1 MAKATKL
8 SSFEVAAR
16 VDGLKNLDDD
26 AADRGDASSQAK
38 PYKFGEDNVSA
49 LGDYYGLRMV
59 NERFNRL
66 ARSVFLPFLRMQPR
80 ISSFP
85 PEIKAYDHYT
95 DELDNFSSLTIS
107 RIDELRG
114 TQMVV
119 LQPSFVSLLTNVYYG
134 GERKTP
140 PSTSRSEFTATELR
154 VIELVVGGLNRALEM
169 AWRDLYPIHFTASAH
184 EENLQFASF
193 LDGQDQVVK
202 CSFIVQLPGGD
213 PADVDILYPLQT
225 LKPIASQLRSRSQSD
240 IVGEDL
246 SWRARLERAVMNVPL
261 TITAHLDEPQVQLR
275 AITDPTPGKV
285 VPVDLKPAPRLLVE
299 GQHFFNGDI
308 GEVNGKAAISITECV
323 ATVPQ
328 QEKERMTG

>member
-1 MAKATKL
+1 MAKGTKL
-8 SSFEVAAR
+8 SSFEVAAL
-16 VDGLKNLDDD
+16 VEGLQNLDEDNGD
-26 AADRGDASSQAK
+26 NNDASSKAK
-38 PYKFGEDNVSA
+38 PYKFGVDNVSA

-85 PEIKAYDHYT
+85 PEVKTYDHYT
-95 DELDNFSSLTIS
+95 DELDNFTSLTIS

-119 LQPSFVSLLTNVYYG
+119 IQPSFVSLLTNVYYG
-134 GERKTP
+134 GTLDQPP
-140 PSTSRSEFTATELR
+140 PSGRSEFTATELR

-169 AWRDLYPIHFTASAH
+169 AWKDLYPISLTGSAH

-202 CSFIVQLPGGD
+202 CSFIIQIPGAD

-240 IVGEDL
+240 LVGEDL

-275 AITDPTPGKV
+275 SITGLTPGRV
-285 VPVDLKPAPRLLVE
+285 VPVDLKPQPRLLVE
-299 GQHFFNGDI
+299 GEHFFNGEI
-308 GEVNGKAAISITECV
+308 GEIGGKAAISINECV
-323 ATVPQ
+323 ATVPA
-328 QEKERMTG
+328 EVKG

>member
-8 SSFEVAAR
+8 SSFEVAAL
-16 VDGLKNLDDD
+16 VDGLKNLDNDGD
-26 AADRGDASSQAK
+26 ANDASSQAK
-38 PYKFGEDNVSA
+38 PYKFGEDNHSA

-85 PEIKAYDHYT
+85 PEVKSYDHYT

-134 GERKTP
+134 GSIDQPP
-140 PSTSRSEFTATELR
+140 PSGRNEFTATELR

-169 AWRDLYPIHFTASAH
+169 AWRDLFQINFTKPSH

-202 CSFIVQLPGGD
+202 CSFIVQLPNAD

-225 LKPIASQLRSRSQSD
+225 LKPIAAQLRSRTQSD
-240 IVGEDL
+240 VMGEDL
-246 SWRARLERAVMNVPL
+246 SWRQRLERAVMEVPL
-261 TITAHLDEPQVQLR
+261 TIEAHLDEPEVQLGQISG
-275 AITDPTPGKV
+275 ITAGKV
-285 VPVDLKPAPRLLVE
+285 VPVNLKPKPRLLIGGE
-299 GQHFFNGDI
+299 TFFMGEL
-308 GEVNGKAAISITECV
+308 GEVSGKAAINIT
-323 ATVPQ
+323 Q
-328 QEKERMTG
+328 QLPTGTDLAPKGAQT